1 MDLLIVT
8 DIDGTLLDFH
18 SYDPGPASAVLEDCR
33 ARGVPVVLCSSK
45 TRAEQVVLRA
55 RFGLQE
61 APFITENGGGLFLP
75 ANGPLAEAA
84 REGEAGTASGTPLS
98 RREIPVEDPH
108 CGGYPLLGLVLGV
121 ERSRLREGLERIART
136 TGIPVRSLSGM
147 DREEAGGRLGLEPAE
162 LDLALQR
169 EFSEPFAVVGES
181 PETAEEERLDWLG
194 RLRSAGTPLGLTV
207 TLGDRL
213 FHLMGGH
220 TKGTALERLLAL
232 WVRATGT
239 RPWTLALGDSYNDLE
254 MLDRADEP
262 VLVRRHDGTWAR
274 SPEPTGIRHTEG
286 VGPTGWAEAVADR
299 LREGPPAS

>member
-18 SYDPGPASAVLEDCR
+18 SYDPGPAAVVLEDCR
-33 ARGVPVVLCSSK
+33 AHGVPVVLCSSK
-45 TRAEQVVLRA
+45 TRAEQVVLQA

-75 ANGPLAEAA
+75 ADGPLSAVARGEAEAVA
-84 REGEAGTASGTPLS
+84 AGAFLTLRRIPAEEPHSGG
-98 RREIPVEDPH
+98 R
-108 CGGYPLLGLVLGV
+108 PLLGLVLGV
-121 ERSRLREGLERIART
+121 ERPRLREGLERIART
-136 TGIPVRSLSGM
+136 TGIPVRALSRM
-147 DREEAGGRLGLEPAE
+147 DRDEAGERLGLEPEE

-181 PETAEEERLDWLG
+181 PETAEEERLDWLD
-194 RLRSAGTPLGLTV
+194 RLRSAGATLGLTI

-220 TKGTALERLLAL
+220 TKGTALERLLTL
-232 WVRATGT
+232 WVRANGT

-254 MLDRADEP
+254 MLARADEG
-262 VLVRRHDGTWAR
+262 VLVRRHDGSWAHSSESSR
-274 SPEPTGIRHTEG
+274 IRRTAG
-286 VGPTGWAEAVADR
+286 VGPVGWAEVVSDR
-299 LREGPPAS
+299 LRAGPPAS

>member
-1 MDLLIVT
+1 
-8 DIDGTLLDFH
+8 
-18 SYDPGPASAVLEDCR
+18 
-33 ARGVPVVLCSSK
+33 VLCSSK
-45 TRAEQVVLRA
+45 TRAEQVVLRK

-84 REGEAGTASGTPLS
+84 REEARGAADGVPLT
-98 RREIPVEDPH
+98 RREIPAEDPH
-108 CGGYPLLGLVLGV
+108 SGGEPLLGLVLGV
-121 ERSRLREGLERIART
+121 ERPRLREGLEIISRT
-136 TGIPVRSLSGM
+136 TGIPVRALSRM
-147 DREEAGGRLGLEPAE
+147 DRDEAGERLGLDPEE

-169 EFSEPFAVVGES
+169 EFSEPFALVGES
-181 PETAEEERLDWLG
+181 PETAEEDRLDGLG
-194 RLRSAGTPLGLTV
+194 RLRSAGAPLGLTV
-207 TLGDRL
+207 SLGDRL

-254 MLDRADEP
+254 MLARADEG

-299 LREGPPAS
+299 LRAGPPAS